1 MYKLEH
7 LALKKE
13 CFQMVCSTIL
23 FFKFLLL
30 LGKTPL
36 SDCRI
41 TFLTQEDEPRYTAD
55 KKISQCYVGL

>member
-7 LALKKE
+7 LALKKRNA
-13 CFQMVCSTIL
+13 FKWFVIL
-23 FFKFLLL
+23 FLKFLFL

-55 KKISQCYVGL
+55 KKKCYVGL